1 MRSIRFLS
9 TRQPLWEL
17 PKPHVTQSTKKLLR
31 KVEMR
36 VAPQV
41 VGPQT
46 KQHLQHFLQSYI
58 SGNDE
63 LVKREDKRR
72 KLQDVLAS
80 EFGKE
85 ILVEDISM
93 ASYGRDIRNTPM
105 EFAIVDTAYPAEAIP
120 LRTMQSHVPSRIHN
134 HKRVVEVLLEAGF
147 RCKVPERDLDLG
159 GKDDF
164 NLWASSEPT
173 QGPVYPPRLRVED
186 AEDSDSL
193 DSFHIT
199 FAGPTVVPLHKWLA
213 GYLPKQYKDFMA
225 LFLIYLWSQGIEFP
239 TTALALMTARYRQAR
254 DDVPPLFRKNTSIR
268 WVPANFYNPI
278 DQVWESKWEGVRLP
292 GNSNAPHEAVNW
304 KALHFLEMLQ
314 FWRQSDVSPSSMV
327 SVREGGKSAF
337 IPRPGYALSPD
348 NPTLLWHFNPL
359 VVQDPI
365 IPTHNHAC
373 TVSKSEIKRFA
384 YACKRGA
391 NTLSQ
396 GNTVEDF
403 FFQRT
408 AMDPSKESEYDRR
421 MQDPDNEDWLSS
433 LNEEETEESDR
444 LFSNDGSFDAQPQGA
459 ASLRSGYAPR
469 SPHPPRRP
477 YGIRS
482 YSTQPTP
489 PGGVTPTILRQRK
502 ATVTRVQNIIQK
514 EFGDIYSVEQFGS
527 TRYGISSANS
537 DLDLVLIDPKR
548 PHGVSPKQGKPH
560 GGVYNIKRIG
570 SLLRKKSY
578 QSVSVIDSA
587 SVPIVKF
594 RDPITDMDCDLNIND
609 RLGLHNSDMVKR
621 YCDLSPLLRPMVR
634 VIKKWAKPLKLN
646 SPSIRSGGR
655 VTFSSYAL
663 TLITIAFLQT
673 HHLLPNLQEG
683 VTPLSEENQDGLF
696 WFKGKP
702 CNTKFNMAEGWVP
715 PEQKTVNEA
724 MLAWFR
730 YWGFEH
736 DYTVN
741 TLISIR
747 AGGIIEGPEFS
758 WDDNEKFKSMSEA
771 EWRQACLTSKADI
784 RNYRLLVADPFV
796 ITKNVTGNIQP
807 VSFSVFR
814 AECQLAFKKLLLP
827 KTPRVKKEKP
837 AVTSASDNAFESD
850 VESEPIRDEDEPD
863 IRSLTDPIM
872 PPPKSKGPT
881 RPVDFVLE
889 ETLVK
894 RIIPLPNDPFL
905 KRFAFLETNSNIVAA
920 QGRKTSEF
928 EEYHR
933 LEEIERSPQT

>member
-1 MRSIRFLS
+1 
-9 TRQPLWEL
+9 
-17 PKPHVTQSTKKLLR
+17 
-31 KVEMR
+31 
-36 VAPQV
+36 
-41 VGPQT
+41 
-46 KQHLQHFLQSYI
+46 
-58 SGNDE
+58 
-63 LVKREDKRR
+63 
-72 KLQDVLAS
+72 
-80 EFGKE
+80 
-85 ILVEDISM
+85 
-93 ASYGRDIRNTPM
+93 
-105 EFAIVDTAYPAEAIP
+105 
-120 LRTMQSHVPSRIHN
+120 
-134 HKRVVEVLLEAGF
+134 
-147 RCKVPERDLDLG
+147 
-159 GKDDF
+159 
-164 NLWASSEPT
+164 
-173 QGPVYPPRLRVED
+173 
-186 AEDSDSL
+186 
-193 DSFHIT
+193 
-199 FAGPTVVPLHKWLA
+199 
-213 GYLPKQYKDFMA
+213 
-225 LFLIYLWSQGIEFP
+225 
-239 TTALALMTARYRQAR
+239 
-254 DDVPPLFRKNTSIR
+254 
-268 WVPANFYNPI
+268 
-278 DQVWESKWEGVRLP
+278 
-292 GNSNAPHEAVNW
+292 
-304 KALHFLEMLQ
+304 MLQ
-314 FWRQSDVSPSSMV
+314 FWRRSDVSPSSMV

-337 IPRPGYALSPD
+337 IPRPGYTLSPD

-391 NTLSQ
+391 NSLSQ

-408 AMDPSKESEYDRR
+408 AMDPSNESDYDRR
-421 MQDPDNEDWLSS
+421 MQDPMDKEDWLSS

-469 SPHPPRRP
+469 APHPPRRP
-477 YGIRS
+477 SGTRS

-489 PGGVTPTILRQRK
+489 PGGVTPGILRQRK
-502 ATVTRVQNIIQK
+502 ATVNRVQNIIQQ
-514 EFGDIYSVEQFGS
+514 EFGNIYIVEQFGS
-527 TRYGISSANS
+527 THYGISSANS

-560 GGVYNIKRIG
+560 GGIYHIKKIG

-578 QSVSVIDSA
+578 QGVSVIDSA

-594 RDPITDMDCDLNIND
+594 RDPITGMDCDLNIND

-673 HHLLPNLQEG
+673 HHLLPNLQQD

-702 CNTKFNMAEGWVP
+702 CNTKFNMVEDWVP

-747 AGGIIEGPEFS
+747 AGGIIEGPGFS
-758 WDDNEKFKSMSEA
+758 WNDNEKFKNMSEA
-771 EWRQACLTSKADI
+771 DWRQACLTSKAKI
-784 RNYRLLVADPFV
+784 RNYRLLVADPF
-796 ITKNVTGNIQP
+796 ITTKNVTGNIEP

-827 KTPRVKKEKP
+827 MTPKVKKKP
-837 AVTSASDNAFESD
+837 TVTSTSDNAAAESA
-850 VESEPIRDEDEPD
+850 VESEPIRDKDEPD
-863 IRSLTDPIM
+863 IHSLTDPAK
-872 PPPKSKGPT
+872 PPPKSKRPT
-881 RPVDFVLE
+881 RPVEFVVE
-889 ETLVK
+889 ETQVK
-894 RIIPLPNDPFL
+894 RIIPLPDDPFL
-905 KRFAFLETNSNIVAA
+905 KRFAFLETNSNIVAT

-933 LEEIERSPQT
+933 LEEIERS